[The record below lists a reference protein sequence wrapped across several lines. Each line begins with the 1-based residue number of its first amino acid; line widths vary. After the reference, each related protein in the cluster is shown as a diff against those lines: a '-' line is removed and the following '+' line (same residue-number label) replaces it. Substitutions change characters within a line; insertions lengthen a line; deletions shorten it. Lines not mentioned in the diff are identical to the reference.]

1 MADQGLKVMVAGIIL
16 VVLGAEVVE
25 AELQEAEEMAIKMDI
40 MELVTAATVVAG
52 MVTAEELVVVAALI

>member
-1 MADQGLKVMVAGIIL
+1 MVAGIIL